1 MINTIVLVKLNIE
14 RGRLSSYRRQPSS
27 TYNDKQRIY
36 SMSNDKLKVLSW
48 VDNGAPAKYGVL
60 LEGNKY
66 LTMKKKRW
74 NYLNYLWFTLMMPTA
89 HYNIKDDAI
98 EFTAS
103 FSRES

>member
-1 MINTIVLVKLNIE
+1 
-14 RGRLSSYRRQPSS
+14 
-27 TYNDKQRIY
+27 
-36 SMSNDKLKVLSW
+36 MSNDKLKVLSW
-48 VDNGAPAKYGVL
+48 VDDGAPAKYGVL